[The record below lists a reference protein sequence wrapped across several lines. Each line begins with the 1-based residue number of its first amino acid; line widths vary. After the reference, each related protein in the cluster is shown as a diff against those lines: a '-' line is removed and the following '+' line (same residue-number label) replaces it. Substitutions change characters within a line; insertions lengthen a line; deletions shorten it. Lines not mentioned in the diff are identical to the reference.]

1 MSESVRIA
9 NDAAPGFD
17 EELAAEPLPLPVHE
31 GDVIANKYRIDAM
44 IGIGGMAAVLRA
56 THLELDQ
63 VVAIKLLRL
72 EHVAKP
78 DAVKRFLREARAAVK
93 LRSTNVARVLD
104 VGTASISPAVQV
116 PYMVMEH
123 LEGSDFESL
132 LQARGV
138 FPQEEAVE
146 YILQACDAVGEAHA
160 LGIVHRDLK
169 PANLF
174 LTTKRDGTAL
184 VKLLD
189 FGISKTTDGSARPL
203 DQKIT
208 HEHATMGSPAYMSPE
223 QVRSPKDVD
232 ARADIWGLGAI
243 LFELLT
249 GKEPW
254 SGETSADTFA
264 MILTEPP
271 PRIRDVNPDVHP
283 DLEAVV
289 FRCLEKDRTVR
300 FQNIGELAN
309 ALVRFVPRRNLS
321 VAPTWD
327 SGTPPAPIS
336 GYPSSQRIS
345 AIASALSSSQRIPIP
360 RAPDSQRVLT
370 PAPMPAWTPPPSS
383 GHIALHSSG
392 QISLAPASSPR
403 SFPSGRMPAVAPA
416 KMAPWWQLPAILGA
430 IVGLLALGGI
440 VLVFASRSRVD
451 SSRAATAVPP
461 STASAEPSAT
471 TQDDPPAIATA
482 EPLPTASASPS
493 AATTAHRPPA
503 AAPIAKPK
511 AAASGIPRHRTDW

>member
-1 MSESVRIA
+1 LS
-9 NDAAPGFD
+9 AAFD

-31 GDVIANKYRIDAM
+31 GDVIADKYRIDRL
-44 IGIGGMAAVLRA
+44 IGVGGMAAVLRA

-63 VVAIKLLRL
+63 VVAIKLLRP

-93 LRSTNVARVLD
+93 LRSTHVARILD
-104 VGTASISPAVQV
+104 VGTAEISPTMQV

-132 LQARGV
+132 LEARGT
-138 FPQEEAVE
+138 FPQAEAVE
-146 YILQACDAVGEAHA
+146 YILQACDAVAEAHA

-189 FGISKTTDGSARPL
+189 FGISKTTETAARPL

-223 QVRSPKDVD
+223 QVRSTKDVD
-232 ARADIWGLGAI
+232 ARADIWSLGAI

-249 GKEPW
+249 GREPW
-254 SGETSADTFA
+254 SGETAADTFA

-271 PRIRDVNPDVHP
+271 PRIRDVSPDVHP

-289 FRCLEKDRTVR
+289 FRCLERDRLAR
-300 FQNIGELAN
+300 FQSIGELAN
-309 ALVRFVPRRNLS
+309 ALAQFVPRRTLS

-327 SGTPPAPIS
+327 SGTPPA
-336 GYPSSQRIS
+336 
-345 AIASALSSSQRIPIP
+345 LSSQRIPLP
-360 RAPDSQRVLT
+360 PDSQRVLT
-370 PAPMPAWTPPPSS
+370 PGPMPAWHAPHSSGNIAIGSSGHLPIPSS
-383 GHIALHSSG
+383 GHIALTP
-392 QISLAPASSPR
+392 APAPR
-403 SFPSGRMPAVAPA
+403 SFPSGKMPAFAALDAP

-440 VLVFASRSRVD
+440 ILVFASRARVD
-451 SSRAATAVPP
+451 SARAAASAAVAPSVAPSAASEATDEEPP
-461 STASAEPSAT
+461 SAAT
-471 TQDDPPAIATA
+471 SA
-482 EPLPTASASPS
+482 EPLPAAATPSATASS
-493 AATTAHRPPA
+493 AARHPTAAPPPA
-503 AAPIAKPK
+503 KAK
-511 AAASGIPRHRTDW
+511 AAASGAPRHRTDW

>member
-1 MSESVRIA
+1 LS
-9 NDAAPGFD
+9 AAFD

-31 GDVIANKYRIDAM
+31 GDVIADKYRIDRL

-63 VVAIKLLRL
+63 VVAIKLLRT
-72 EHVAKP
+72 EHIAKP

-93 LRSTNVARVLD
+93 LRSTHVARVLD
-104 VGTASISPAVQV
+104 VGTTEISPTMHV

-123 LEGSDFESL
+123 LEGSDFETL
-132 LQARGV
+132 LQTRGT
-138 FPQEEAVE
+138 FPQDEAVE
-146 YILQACDAVGEAHA
+146 YILQACDAVAEAHA

-189 FGISKTTDGSARPL
+189 FGISKTTETAARPL

-223 QVRSPKDVD
+223 QVRSTKDVD
-232 ARADIWGLGAI
+232 ARADIWSLGAI
-243 LFELLT
+243 LFELLA
-249 GKEPW
+249 GREPW
-254 SGETSADTFA
+254 SGETTADTFA

-271 PRIRDVNPDVHP
+271 PRIRDISPDVHP
-283 DLEAVV
+283 DLEAIV
-289 FRCLEKDRTVR
+289 FRCLERDRHARWQSV
-300 FQNIGELAN
+300 GELAN

-327 SGTPPAPIS
+327 SGTPPA
-336 GYPSSQRIS
+336 
-345 AIASALSSSQRIPIP
+345 LSSQRIPLP
-360 RAPDSQRVLT
+360 PDSQRVLT
-370 PAPMPAWTPPPSS
+370 PGPMPAWHAPHSSGNIAIGSSGHLPVGSS
-383 GHIALHSSG
+383 GHIALTP
-392 QISLAPASSPR
+392 APVPR
-403 SFPSGRMPAVAPA
+403 SFPSGKMPAQGALVAP

-440 VLVFASRSRVD
+440 ILVFASRARGD
-451 SSRAATAVPP
+451 AARAA
-461 STASAEPSAT
+461 ASASSNASASASAT
-471 TQDDPPAIATA
+471 AAAAPSEIADEEPASIATTA
-482 EPLPTASASPS
+482 EPLP
-493 AATTAHRPPA
+493 PA
-503 AAPIAKPK
+503 AAPSATTSSVARHPTTAPPPAKPK
-511 AAASGIPRHRTDW
+511 AAASGVPRHRTDW